1 MDRNMGRQG
10 SMAMS
15 PGMMRRP
22 AGMQT
27 GSSRGE
33 MHLSATHNHSAV
45 SSSPSYQSQQQQ
57 QQQQQQSNHGAAGA
71 GSGLN
76 NGAPSSSTS
85 PAAAMGSSSAALQ
98 PNHHQQSQSQ
108 HSQHDELIRYINE
121 AWTSITTDK
130 SQTPPVFYKSGA
142 ETRLPG
148 FTPFDL
154 EGWWGQRLVHQIN
167 LGSHGHQ

>member
-27 GSSRGE
+27 GSTRGE
-33 MHLSATHNHSAV
+33 MHLSATHNHSAAV
-45 SSSPSYQSQQQQ
+45 SSPPSYQSQQQQ
-57 QQQQQQSNHGAAGA
+57 QQPSHGAAGA
-71 GSGLN
+71 GSALN
-76 NGAPSSSTS
+76 NGAPPSASS
-85 PAAAMGSSSAALQ
+85 PAAMGSSSAAVQ
-98 PNHHQQSQSQ
+98 PNHHQLSQSQ

-130 SQTPPVFYKSGA
+130 SQAPPVFYKSGA